1 MTGEDE
7 LVVVGRIGPPHGVRG
22 AVVVQPFTDAPDER
36 FAPGSVLSAGG
47 ETLTVAS
54 SRWQG
59 NRLVVQFAGIADRE
73 AAHALHGTEL
83 QVPASSR
90 PALDDPDDFY
100 DTDLVGLA
108 ASTVDGTPL
117 GPVRDVVHA
126 PATDYLVVDVAG
138 QERLVPFVT
147 AIVPS
152 VDVAGGR
159 VVIDPP
165 EGLFDL

>member
-1 MTGEDE
+1 VTGEEE
-7 LVVVGRIGPPHGVRG
+7 LLVVGRIGPTHGVRG

-36 FAPGSVLSAGG
+36 FAAGSVLQTGG

-54 SRWQG
+54 ARWHG
-59 NRLVVQFAGIADRE
+59 TRLVVQFDGIADRD
-73 AAHALHGTEL
+73 AAHALHGVEL

-90 PALDDPDDFY
+90 PTLDDPDDFY

-108 ASTVDGTPL
+108 ASMVDGTPL
-117 GPVRDVVHA
+117 GPVREVVHA
-126 PATDYLVVDVAG
+126 PGGDYLVVEVAG

-165 EGLFDL
+165 DGLLDL